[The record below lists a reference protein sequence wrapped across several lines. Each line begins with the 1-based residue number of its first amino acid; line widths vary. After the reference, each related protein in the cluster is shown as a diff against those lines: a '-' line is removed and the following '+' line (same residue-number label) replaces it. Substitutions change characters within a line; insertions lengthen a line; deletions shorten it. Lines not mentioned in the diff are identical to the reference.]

1 MGTHCRNDEFDRLAH
16 YLRAVRKYPAL
27 SRDEERAL
35 AMRARTG
42 DLPAREKLL
51 RHNLAFVATVARRQL
66 RRSVRLE
73 DLIQEGNVGLMRA
86 VETFDPRVG
95 TRFSTYAVWW
105 IRAYVGKYLEGARS
119 AVRPPGGEVAPSDVS
134 LDDAG
139 EDGESASC
147 LDRIEDQ
154 GPGPE
159 ALYLAAERKR
169 ALRVA
174 LEKVRR
180 RIGEM
185 GWDIIHNRLEQDEPK
200 TLEEIA
206 RPWGVSRECVR
217 KVEVKTKQFL
227 ARHLAGNEAT
237 GTGCN
242 AA

>member
-1 MGTHCRNDEFDRLAH
+1 MGTHRRSDEIEQLAP
-16 YLRAVRKYPAL
+16 YLQAVRKYPPL
-27 SRDEERAL
+27 SRDEERSL
-35 AMRARTG
+35 AVRARMG
-42 DLPAREKLL
+42 DRPAREKLL
-51 RHNLAFVATVARRQL
+51 RHNLAFVATVVRRHL
-66 RRSVRLE
+66 RRSARLE

-86 VETFDPRVG
+86 VEKFDPRIG
-95 TRFSTYAVWW
+95 TRFSTYAAWW

-119 AVRPPGGEVAPSDVS
+119 AVRPPSGEPAPSDIS
-134 LDDAG
+134 LDDG
-139 EDGESASC
+139 GDDGEATC
-147 LDRIEDQ
+147 LDRLEDQ

-159 ALYLAAERKR
+159 ALYLAAERRR

-174 LEKVRR
+174 LDKVRR

-185 GWDIIHNRLEQDEPK
+185 GWDIIHSRLEQDEPK

-217 KVEVKTKQFL
+217 KAEIRTKQFL

-237 GTGCN
+237 GAGQS